1 MGHGHQHD
9 HGTYHPV
16 GHEIT
21 AKDVK
26 FYLIIFLGLSLM
38 TLGQVLLFEYAGF
51 SFLMNATIQ
60 TIVALVKVVL
70 VAYYFMHLK
79 DESTWLKFIAAIPV
93 FAVLYT
99 VFIAV
104 ETIIR

>member
-1 MGHGHQHD
+1 MGHGHEHAA
-9 HGTYHPV
+9 YHPKV
-16 GHEIT
+16 HEIT
-21 AKDVK
+21 ENDVK
-26 FYLIIFLGLSLM
+26 FYLLIFVGLSFM
-38 TLGQVLLFEYAGF
+38 TLAQVLIFQYAGL
-51 SFLMNATIQ
+51 SHMTNAVLQ
-60 TIVALVKVVL
+60 IVIALVKVVL

-104 ETIIR
+104 ETIVR

>member
-1 MGHGHQHD
+1 MGHGHEHAA
-9 HGTYHPV
+9 YHPT

-21 AKDVK
+21 EKDVK
-26 FYLIIFLGLSLM
+26 FYLLIFVGLSLM
-38 TLGQVLLFEYAGF
+38 TLAQVIIFQYAGL
-51 SFLMNATIQ
+51 SHMVNA
-60 TIVALVKVVL
+60 IVQMVIALVKVIL

-79 DESTWLKFIAAIPV
+79 DESTWLKFIAALPV

-104 ETIIR
+104 ETIVR